1 MGAVDAPQTRSSTKK
16 KGHGFHRPKRRV
28 GIRIDMTPMVDVAFL
43 LLIFFMST
51 SQFDPP
57 QKVPITLPDSHSNLK
72 VPESD
77 VMVLAIDKE
86 SRLYWQLGKNPQQET
101 DMASLEQLIIDQ
113 RRRNPRTRV
122 AIKADKA
129 SEYGV
134 MEDVM
139 AVMQKTNTITFS
151 LVTEL
156 VQSKKSA
163 LH

>member
-1 MGAVDAPQTRSSTKK
+1 MPAKK
-16 KGHGFHRPKRRV
+16 MKRIGV
-28 GIRIDMTPMVDVAFL
+28 KIDMTPMVDVAFL

-57 QKVPITLPDSHSNLK
+57 QKVQIQIPESHSNLK

-77 VMVLAIDKE
+77 VMVLSISKDNQL
-86 SRLYWQLGKNPQQET
+86 LYQIGKNPQEET
-101 DMASLEQLIIDQ
+101 DLANLEQLVTDQ

-122 AIKADKA
+122 AIRADKD
-129 SEYGV
+129 SEYGT

-139 AVMQKTNTITFS
+139 AIMQKTNTITFS

-156 VQSKKSA
+156 VASQKSA
-163 LH
+163 MKG

>member
-1 MGAVDAPQTRSSTKK
+1 MSAKK
-16 KGHGFHRPKRRV
+16 LRRI
-28 GIRIDMTPMVDVAFL
+28 GIKIDMTPMVDVAFL

-77 VMVLAIDKE
+77 VLVLGISKDNE
-86 SRLYWQLGKNPQQET
+86 LYWQVGKNPQEQT
-101 DMASLEQLIIDQ
+101 DLLSLENLVLDQ
-113 RRRNPRTRV
+113 RRRNPRLRV
-122 AIKADKA
+122 AIKADK
-129 SEYGV
+129 ECDYGS

-139 AVMQKTNTITFS
+139 AIMQKTNTITFT

-156 VQSKKSA
+156 VVSQKSA
-163 LH
+163 LRH

>member
-1 MGAVDAPQTRSSTKK
+1 MAAKK
-16 KGHGFHRPKRRV
+16 MKRIGV
-28 GIRIDMTPMVDVAFL
+28 KIDMTPMVDVAFL

-77 VMVLAIDKE
+77 VLILGIAKDNK
-86 SRLYWQLGKNPQQET
+86 LYWQVGKNPQQET
-101 DMASLEQLIIDQ
+101 DLPNLEQLVLSE
-113 RRRNPRTRV
+113 RRRNPRLRV
-122 AIKADKA
+122 AIKADKE
-129 SEYGV
+129 SEYGT

-139 AVMQKTNTITFS
+139 AIMQKTNTLTFS

-156 VQSKKSA
+156 VASKKSA
-163 LH
+163 MK

>member
-1 MGAVDAPQTRSSTKK
+1 MSAKK
-16 KGHGFHRPKRRV
+16 MKRIGV
-28 GIRIDMTPMVDVAFL
+28 KIDMTPMVDVAFL

-77 VMVLAIDKE
+77 VLILAISKDN
-86 SRLYWQLGKNPQQET
+86 QLFWSVGKQAQEET
-101 DMASLEQLIIDQ
+101 DMPSLENLVLQQ
-113 RRRNPRTRV
+113 RRRNPRLRV
-122 AIKADKA
+122 AIKADKEA
-129 SEYGV
+129 EYGT

-139 AVMQKTNTITFS
+139 AIMQKTNTITFS

-156 VQSKKSA
+156 VASSKSA
-163 LH
+163 LKH

>member
-1 MGAVDAPQTRSSTKK
+1 MAAKK
-16 KGHGFHRPKRRV
+16 MRRIGV
-28 GIRIDMTPMVDVAFL
+28 KIDMTPMVDVAFL

-57 QKVPITLPDSHSNLK
+57 QKLPITIPDSHSNLK

-77 VMVLAIDKE
+77 VMTIGVGKE
-86 SRLYWQLGKNPQQET
+86 NQILYQLGKNPQEFT
-101 DMASLEQLIIDQ
+101 DLANLENIVTEN
-113 RRRNPRTRV
+113 RRKNPRLRV
-122 AIKADKA
+122 AIKADKI
-129 SEYGV
+129 SDYGT
-134 MEDVM
+134 MEDIM

-163 LH
+163 MSH

>member
-1 MGAVDAPQTRSSTKK
+1 MSAKK
-16 KGHGFHRPKRRV
+16 MKRIGV
-28 GIRIDMTPMVDVAFL
+28 KIDMTPMVDVAFL

-77 VMVLAIDKE
+77 VLILAISKDN
-86 SRLYWQLGKNPQQET
+86 LLFWQVGKKAQEET
-101 DMASLEQLIIDQ
+101 DMASLENLVLDQ
-113 RRRNPRTRV
+113 RRRNPRLRV
-122 AIKADKA
+122 AIKADKEA
-129 SEYGV
+129 EYGT

-139 AVMQKTNTITFS
+139 AIMQKTNTITFS

-156 VQSKKSA
+156 VASSKSA
-163 LH
+163 LVKH

>member
-1 MGAVDAPQTRSSTKK
+1 MSAKK
-16 KGHGFHRPKRRV
+16 LKRV
-28 GIRIDMTPMVDVAFL
+28 GVKIDMTPMVDVAFL

-77 VMVLAIDKE
+77 VMVLGIDKE
-86 SRLYWQLGKNPQQET
+86 SRLYWQLGKNAQQET
-101 DMASLEQLIIDQ
+101 DMASLEQLLIDQ
-113 RRRNPRTRV
+113 RRRNPRLRV
-122 AIKADKA
+122 AIKADKE

-139 AVMQKTNTITFS
+139 AAMQKTNTITFS

-163 LH
+163 LR

>member
-1 MGAVDAPQTRSSTKK
+1 MSTKK
-16 KGHGFHRPKRRV
+16 MKRIGV
-28 GIRIDMTPMVDVAFL
+28 KIDMTPMVDVAFL

-57 QKVPITLPDSHSNLK
+57 QKVPIILPDSHSNLK

-77 VMVLAIDKE
+77 VLILGISKDNQI
-86 SRLYWQLGKNPQQET
+86 LWQLGKNPQEMT
-101 DMASLEQLIIDQ
+101 DLPSLEQLVLDK
-113 RRRNPRTRV
+113 RRANPRLRV
-122 AIKADKA
+122 AIKADKE
-129 SEYGV
+129 SDYGT

-156 VQSKKSA
+156 VASQKSA
-163 LH
+163 MRL

>member
-1 MGAVDAPQTRSSTKK
+1 MAAKK
-16 KGHGFHRPKRRV
+16 MKRIGV
-28 GIRIDMTPMVDVAFL
+28 KIDMTPMVDVAFL

-77 VMVLAIDKE
+77 VLILGISKDNH
-86 SRLYWQLGKNPQQET
+86 LYWQLGKNPQQET
-101 DMASLEQLIIDQ
+101 DMMSLEQLVLNE
-113 RRRNPRTRV
+113 RHRNPRLRV
-122 AIKADKA
+122 AIKADKD
-129 SEYGV
+129 SEYGT

-139 AVMQKTNTITFS
+139 AIMQKTNTLTFE

-156 VQSKKSA
+156 VASKKSA
-163 LH
+163 MK

>member
-1 MGAVDAPQTRSSTKK
+1 MAVKK
-16 KGHGFHRPKRRV
+16 MKRI
-28 GIRIDMTPMVDVAFL
+28 GIKIDMTPMVDVAFL

-57 QKVPITLPDSHSNLK
+57 QKVQIQIPESHSNLP

-77 VMVLAIDKE
+77 VMVLSISKDNE
-86 SRLYWQLGKNPQQET
+86 LLYQIGKNPQEMT
-101 DMASLEQLIIDQ
+101 DLGSLEQLVMDQ

-122 AIKADKA
+122 AIRADKE
-129 SEYGV
+129 SEYGT

-139 AVMQKTNTITFS
+139 AIMQKTNTITFS

-156 VQSKKSA
+156 VASSKSA
-163 LH
+163 IKG